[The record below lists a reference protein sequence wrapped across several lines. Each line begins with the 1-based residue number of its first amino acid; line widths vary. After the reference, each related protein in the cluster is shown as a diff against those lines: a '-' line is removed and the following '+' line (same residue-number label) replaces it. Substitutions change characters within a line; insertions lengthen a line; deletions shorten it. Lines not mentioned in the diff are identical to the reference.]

1 MNIELNLSVK
11 TVRHFLVFMSI
22 KYILE
27 LLLNVRSGVQHLCD
41 KLDFV
46 EGTGETVKPGRFR
59 QISIFHSFFSENA
72 DVVEDINAI
81 IERSG
86 KQIDSLLQSLGDD
99 VSNTSSFE
107 TFKTILRVSKELK
120 NALEQI

>member
-11 TVRHFLVFMSI
+11 TVRRFLIFMSI

-46 EGTGETVKPGRFR
+46 EGTGETVKPGRVI
-59 QISIFHSFFSENA
+59 QISPFFIPFFSENA
-72 DVVEDINAI
+72 DVVGDINAI

-99 VSNTSSFE
+99 VSNTS
-107 TFKTILRVSKELK
+107 
-120 NALEQI
+120 